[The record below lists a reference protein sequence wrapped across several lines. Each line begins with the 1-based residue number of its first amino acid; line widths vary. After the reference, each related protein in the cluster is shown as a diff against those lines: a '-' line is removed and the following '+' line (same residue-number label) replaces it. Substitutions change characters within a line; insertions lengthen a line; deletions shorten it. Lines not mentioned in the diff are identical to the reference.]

1 MGRLLFALLLFALVV
16 AACGGGSSS
25 NSSGS
30 SASKAPIERELVL
43 RRARGIAETDEVV
56 VPPELGR

>member
-1 MGRLLFALLLFALVV
+1 MPAERVAEMVV
-16 AACGGGSSS
+16 DAIRGDRFWVLTH
-25 NSSGS
+25 
-30 SASKAPIERELVL
+30 PEYRELVL